1 MRRRRVHEAGER
13 GAAAGTG
20 AAAMQDSPRLAAQR
34 RQLEQSFGAPVQAV
48 AQRVKD
54 KPDNEVLA
62 KALASCVS
70 STMGACC
77 KEAAAAYKVLAG
89 FVDSS
94 ADLAAVLLTWSENA
108 HSDLDIGN
116 HTACTAT
123 WSEGTFVVDTTAAQ
137 FGGPEI
143 FIGSVSAWQEM
154 ILSHQTGEV
163 GNVSCR
169 ALDKPATDGEM
180 ISDVLDLKYRLSPKK
195 PKVLVPTQPPDDK
208 KPGKGGGKGSGEKK
222 TKCYLTS
229 ACVAYRGL
237 PDDCHELTVLRAFRD
252 GWLAAQP
259 QGPALIEQYYAVAP
273 DIVDAIEASGVARAV
288 YARVFSVVRNCVE
301 CIESH
306 RPPRAMQAYR
316 ALVETLQ
323 ALLLE
328 TQPKEAFHGH

>member
-1 MRRRRVHEAGER
+1 MRRRKVHEAGER
-13 GAAAGTG
+13 GAAAGAG

-34 RQLEQSFGAPVQAV
+34 RQMEQSFGAPVQAV

-54 KPDNEVLA
+54 RPDNEVLG

-77 KEAAAAYKVLAG
+77 KEAAAAYKVLTG

-94 ADLAAVLLTWSENA
+94 ADLGAVLLTWSENA

-123 WSEGTFVVDTTAAQ
+123 WGEGSFVVDTTAGQ
-137 FGGPEI
+137 FGGPEV

-154 ILSHQTGEV
+154 ILSRQEGEV
-163 GNVSCR
+163 GNVSCK
-169 ALDKPATDGEM
+169 ALSKPATDGEM
-180 ISDVLDLKYRLSPKK
+180 ISDALDLKYRLSPKK
-195 PKVLVPTQPPDDK
+195 PKVVVPTARPGDK
-208 KPGKGGGKGSGEKK
+208 KSGKGGGKGSGDKK
-222 TKCYLTS
+222 SKCYLTS

-259 QGPALIEQYYAVAP
+259 QGPALIEQYYAAAP
-273 DIVDAIEASGVARAV
+273 GIVDAIEASGVARAI
-288 YARVFSVVRNCVE
+288 YARVFGVIRSCVAS
-301 CIESH
+301 IEAG
-306 RPPRAMQAYR
+306 RPQQAMQHYA
-316 ALVETLQ
+316 ALVHGLQ
-323 ALLLE
+323 AVFSSHPQE
-328 TQPKEAFHGH
+328 VHHGP